1 MRPSCAAA
9 DVLAAQLRR
18 LEDFLGSLRH
28 PPAVVTLARSV
39 DGYARIFDV
48 ADFEAATMEMLG
60 RVFGLPAR
68 GDDGAPCVRRAPG
81 TAPLAALL
89 ELRAAVLQT

>member
-1 MRPSCAAA
+1 MEGCQQTLSAAHLHSHDSRGAALKHGRASLLAVLPYTGCTAEENLPSA
-9 DVLAAQLRR
+9 
-18 LEDFLGSLRH
+18 FF
-28 PPAVVTLARSV
+28 ARW
-39 DGYARIFDV
+39 
-48 ADFEAATMEMLG
+48 
-60 RVFGLPAR
+60 